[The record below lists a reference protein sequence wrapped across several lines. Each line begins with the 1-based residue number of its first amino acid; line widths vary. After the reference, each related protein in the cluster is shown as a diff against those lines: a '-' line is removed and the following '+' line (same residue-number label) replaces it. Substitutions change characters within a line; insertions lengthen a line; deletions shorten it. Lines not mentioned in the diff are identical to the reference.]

1 MRCGV
6 KKKGYQAMVDRNFK
20 DFAVAY
26 SIFKMISKEP
36 IKTNVFAKTLN
47 VGFHVAK
54 RVISKMSKSNLV
66 KAQRGFTSK
75 GVEKIEGVTVK
86 DIFALYNIDY
96 RTDEAIVPQINE
108 VLSLSSYRPRTCDIC
123 SCEISFRAQTDLCKE
138 CEDVTETPV
147 ITKLA
152 KCGHPSL
159 DRYFKCRVCLPMLPD
174 EEIEDEPYMVH
185 R

>member
-1 MRCGV
+1 M
-6 KKKGYQAMVDRNFK
+6 ADRNFK

-26 SIFKMISKEP
+26 SIFKMINKEP

-96 RTDEAIVPQINE
+96 RTDEAIAPQINE
-108 VLSLSSYRPRTCDIC
+108 VLSASSYRPRTCDIC
-123 SCEISFRAQTDLCKE
+123 SCEINFRAQTDLCKE

-147 ITKLA
+147 ISKLA

-159 DRYFKCRVCLPMLPD
+159 DRYFKCRACLPVLAD
-174 EEIEDEPYMVH
+174 EDFEDQTYTVH
-185 R
+185 F